1 MIESSHFFVLT
12 VNSLHKTCFASLK
25 QVYIVSG
32 VILDAPKVRKML
44 SLKIKT
50 QYDVTDYRD
59 ESVVSY

>member
-1 MIESSHFFVLT
+1 MIDSSHFFALT

-25 QVYIVSG
+25 QVCIVSG

-50 QYDVTDYRD
+50 QYDVTDYRG